1 MVLCEYVFNS
11 KIWLYSLLIIRR
23 YGDGHEVPADSKQ
36 HILMR
41 VLAEAR
47 YFHKFLCLRW
57 LSVDTYFNFTKE
69 NYLSLMLL
77 KLRVTYQT
85 ANAETEDH
93 VA

>member
-1 MVLCEYVFNS
+1 MSTYLTLR
-11 KIWLYSLLIIRR
+11 LYSLLE

-36 HILMR
+36 QILMR
-41 VLAEAR
+41 VLTEAR
-47 YFHKFLCLRW
+47 YFYKFLCLRW

-77 KLRVTYQT
+77 ILRITYQT
-85 ANAETEDH
+85 AFHLSEDH

>member
-1 MVLCEYVFNS
+1 LIVQSVGEYS
-11 KIWLYSLLIIRR
+11 
-23 YGDGHEVPADSKQ
+23 DGHEVPADPKQ
-36 HILMR
+36 QISMR

-77 KLRVTYQT
+77 KLRVIYQT
-85 ANAETEDH
+85 ANVETEDH